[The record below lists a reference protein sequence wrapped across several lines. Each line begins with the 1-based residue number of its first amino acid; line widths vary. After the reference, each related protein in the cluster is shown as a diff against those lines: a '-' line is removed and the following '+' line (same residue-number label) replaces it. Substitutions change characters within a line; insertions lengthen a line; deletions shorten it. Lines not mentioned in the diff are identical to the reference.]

1 MVIREFRGITDLVIA
16 EVTKDTV
23 ENFTT
28 GTPEEFAGA
37 SASQERQKQAVKHT
51 TIITFLLLLLK
62 ERERI
67 RLQSLLL
74 LFLWICL
81 QKLQV
86 NITTKQQA

>member
-16 EVTKDTV
+16 EVTEDTI
-23 ENFTT
+23 ETFTT
-28 GTPEEFAGA
+28 GTPEE
-37 SASQERQKQAVKHT
+37 QKQAAKHT
-51 TIITFLLLLLK
+51 TTITFLLLLLK

-86 NITTKQQA
+86 NITMKQQE

>member
-23 ENFTT
+23 RRKSSQ
-28 GTPEEFAGA
+28 AHR
-37 SASQERQKQAVKHT
+37 SCQERQKQAVKHT

>member
-28 GTPEEFAGA
+28 G
-37 SASQERQKQAVKHT
+37 T